1 MVEEKAMQEE
11 GREERKE
18 MGVERGRIALSFTLY
33 K

>member
-1 MVEEKAMQEE
+1 MVEEKAMQEG
-11 GREERKE
+11 GREEGKE